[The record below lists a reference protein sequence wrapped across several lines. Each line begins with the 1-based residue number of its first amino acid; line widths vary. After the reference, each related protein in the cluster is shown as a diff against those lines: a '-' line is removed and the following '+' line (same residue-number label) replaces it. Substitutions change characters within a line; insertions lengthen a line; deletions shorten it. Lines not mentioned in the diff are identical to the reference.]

1 MQYRESKLNSLFQV
15 ERKRHIGND
24 IVNIIFMD
32 GSPED
37 AAKFQACSIAL
48 SLPIFFV
55 DFCSFNLFI
64 VHSSLVDYLA
74 HVKKI
79 RALYITKGP
88 FFSENSMGLKKNMP
102 NHYLKHEFWNEL

>member
-1 MQYRESKLNSLFQV
+1 MQLIKSFPFSAYNVYRGGRQYKGSKLNSFFQV

-48 SLPIFFV
+48 PLP
-55 DFCSFNLFI
+55 
-64 VHSSLVDYLA
+64 
-74 HVKKI
+74 
-79 RALYITKGP
+79 
-88 FFSENSMGLKKNMP
+88 GL
-102 NHYLKHEFWNEL
+102 

>member
-1 MQYRESKLNSLFQV
+1 MNSFFQV

-48 SLPIFFV
+48 PLPELSESV
-55 DFCSFNLFI
+55 EVEVVVLFNQ
-64 VHSSLVDYLA
+64 
-74 HVKKI
+74 
-79 RALYITKGP
+79 
-88 FFSENSMGLKKNMP
+88 LKLQLNI
-102 NHYLKHEFWNEL
+102 